1 MAVGK
6 FSGLDRYTL
15 QARLLP
21 VVIVFLPVGLAIT
34 TLFPINEMGRG
45 ILTSS
50 LSGFAFVAFMAQ
62 IGRDLGKKKE
72 PYLYKKWGGKPTS
85 IIMRYNQTWLNPG
98 SLSRYHK
105 KLSVLL
111 KLALPT
117 KEQEN
122 YDPNEAYNKYE
133 TFVDYLKEKTRDHNF
148 FPLVLEENINYG
160 FRRNL
165 WGMKS
170 IGIIL
175 SLLAV
180 IVPYFPFFLSQFLK
194 LSMTKFNLVASAISA
209 CFLVFWIFW
218 ITPNWVKIAA
228 NAYAERLVS
237 SCENIDVEID

>member
-21 VVIVFLPVGLAIT
+21 VVIVFLPIGLAIT
-34 TLFPINEMGRG
+34 SVFPINEIGWG

-50 LSGFAFVAFMAQ
+50 LSGLAFVAFLAQ

-72 PYLYKKWGGKPTS
+72 PYLYEKWGGKPTS
-85 IIMRYNQTWLNPG
+85 IIMRYRQTWLNHE

-105 KLSVLL
+105 KLSAIL
-111 KLALPT
+111 KVAQPS
-117 KEQEN
+117 KEQEDN
-122 YDPNEAYNKYE
+122 DPNETDKKYG
-133 TFVDYLKEKTRDHNF
+133 TFVDYLKEKTRDHAA
-148 FPLVLEENINYG
+148 FPLVIEENINYG

-165 WGMKS
+165 WGMKPV
-170 IGIIL
+170 GIIL

-194 LSMTKFNLVASAISA
+194 LSITKFNLVASALSA
-209 CFLVFWIFW
+209 CFFVFWAFR
-218 ITPNWVKIAA
+218 ITPSWVKTAA
-228 NAYAERLVS
+228 DAYAERLVS
-237 SCENIDVEID
+237 SCESIKIED